1 MSELTFS
8 PDPADAAPVTTAIIP
23 VGGFGTRMLPLTLD
37 KSKST
42 LLLGDKS
49 IIELA
54 VEEAQAAGCTNIILI
69 CSPNDMESYR
79 QHFGFEIA
87 DGLSQKINQKPALQ
101 AAVEGR
107 KKMGAQLSFICQ
119 EETLGL
125 GHAVFQAAEL
135 MEPGHTFAVI
145 LPDDFIAGGQTMSE
159 MVESYRGGI
168 SVAALEVLPEQTHKY
183 GIFKLAPN
191 ADPEA
196 AAIRAVGMVEK
207 PEANPP
213 SNFAVM
219 GRFILPE
226 AIMGVLGFNVAHGRT
241 GAGGEYQLTDAIDS
255 LVREQQ
261 EPLYA
266 ARFSGQRFDCG
277 DPKAYLEAQ
286 LYVTIQTLFPPEKA
300 AHLLTQAF
308 GTATGKAVGP
318 QTEIAEVMPDEGCE
332 PRVF

>member
-1 MSELTFS
+1 MSELTSFHGT
-8 PDPADAAPVTTAIIP
+8 ADAAPVTTAIIP

-42 LLLGDKS
+42 LLLGDRS

-54 VEEAQAAGCTNIILI
+54 VEEAHAAGCTNIILI
-69 CSPNDMESYR
+69 CSPNDMQSYR

-87 DGLSQKINQKPALQ
+87 DGLNEKINQKPALQ
-101 AAVEGR
+101 AAVKGR
-107 KKMGAQLSFICQ
+107 KEMGAQLSFICQ

-135 MEPGHTFAVI
+135 VEPGHAFAVI
-145 LPDDFIAGGQTMSE
+145 LPDDFISGGQTMNE

-168 SVAALEVLPEQTHKY
+168 SVAAMEVLPEQTHKY

-196 AAIRAVGMVEK
+196 AAIRAVGVVEK

-219 GRFILPE
+219 GRFILP
-226 AIMGVLGFNVAHGRT
+226 ARTMDVLGFNIAHGRT
-241 GAGGEYQLTDAIDS
+241 GAGGEYQLTDAIDE
-255 LVREQQ
+255 LVRDEE

-308 GTATGKAVGP
+308 GTATAKAGGP
-318 QTEIAEVMPDEGCE
+318 EAGIAEALPDSFE